1 MPGQRDAHRR
11 DHTGIQASGEFS
23 WIRARVR
30 QRFWEPHLLT
40 VLFLSHSGVI
50 GSGLCVF
57 SRFPILDTLLYQYSL
72 NGYPYMV
79 SEVGGTVGV
88 HRASVALTCPSS
100 PWAAPAWGLVLWQV
114 RRSCRYED
122 LRDHLQCL
130 RHPSPRRVLPGQGRL
145 PAPPPGAGLGAGTVH
160 PVSSCTCPPAGP
172 QDVCS
177 HPCPWGLHCRE
188 LPFAPAPVRNKAEEH
203 WAGPSRCSLVPGRAG
218 KDSHPCAHR
227 HTSKAAD
234 VVLLGG
240 DLNMHPEDV
249 GIRLLRGWTGL
260 RDAFAEAMRFE
271 GCKNGCTLVPD
282 NCFTDKSEMLP
293 FPLGIRIDYI
303 LYKAISSFTV
313 KCEELKTTTGPAPGM
328 AIPFS
333 DHEAVMATLHIQ
345 RQGQPAGATL
355 GTAGK
360 LRGCCQHP
368 LCAGGW
374 WMDCWSWIQFFGDIH
389 CVLGGWWMDC
399 WSWIQF
405 FGDISPCGGLQSGGD
420 GEKGM
425 GVVWGGVG
433 MVYGGPSMLRA
444 PVPADLA
451 LADVVTE
458 ARTEVGVGLRAAQRQ
473 RYSWGRMA
481 VLALLLLLLQAAAAL
496 GTLAGLGAEQPFPKL
511 SFCLLAFLSL
521 AILVVA
527 TGLHIF
533 HTMEVKMLHGTEDQ
547 MWMALRALQERPSEG

>member
-1 MPGQRDAHRR
+1 MEGEPTLRLRIFDLNCWAIRYLSKRR
-11 DHTGIQASGEFS
+11 QE
-23 WIRARVR
+23 RVR
-30 QRFWEPHLLT
+30 LIGDKLRQEGFDLVLLQE
-40 VLFLSHSGVI
+40 VWSEQDYSDLKVKLAGCYPFSHYFRSGVI

-72 NGYPYMV
+72 NGYPYMLQH
-79 SEVGGTVGV
+79 GDWFCGK
-88 HRASVALTCPSS
+88 SV
-100 PWAAPAWGLVLWQV
+100 GLVVMKISGIIFNVYVTHLHAEY
-114 RRSCRYED
+114 CRDKDAY
-122 LRDHLQCL
+122 
-130 RHPSPRRVLPGQGRL
+130 LPHRL
-145 PAPPPGAGLGAGTVH
+145 VQA
-160 PVSSCTCPPAGP
+160 
-172 QDVCS
+172 
-177 HPCPWGLHCRE
+177 WE
-188 LPFAPAPVRNKAEEH
+188 LAQFI
-203 WAGPSRCSLVPGRAG
+203 
-218 KDSHPCAHR
+218 R

-260 RDAFAEAMRFE
+260 RDAFAEATRFE

-282 NCFTDKSEMLP
+282 NCFTDKSEMLS

-355 GTAGK
+355 GTA
-360 LRGCCQHP
+360 
-368 LCAGGW
+368 
-374 WMDCWSWIQFFGDIH
+374 
-389 CVLGGWWMDC
+389 
-399 WSWIQF
+399 
-405 FGDISPCGGLQSGGD
+405 
-420 GEKGM
+420 
-425 GVVWGGVG
+425 
-433 MVYGGPSMLRA
+433 
-444 PVPADLA
+444 DLA

-458 ARTEVGVGLRAAQRQ
+458 ARTEVGLGLRAAQRQ

-496 GTLAGLGAEQPFPKL
+496 ATLAGLGAEQPFPKL
-511 SFCLLAFLSL
+511 SFCLLAFLSI
-521 AILVVA
+521 AILVLA

-533 HTMEVKMLHGTEDQ
+533 HTMEVKILHGTEDQ

>member
-1 MPGQRDAHRR
+1 AIRYLSKRR
-11 DHTGIQASGEFS
+11 QERIRLIGDKLCQEGFDLVLLQEVWSEQDYSDLKAKLASCYPFS
-23 WIRARVR
+23 HYFR
-30 QRFWEPHLLT
+30 
-40 VLFLSHSGVI
+40 SGVI

-72 NGYPYMV
+72 NGYPYMLQH
-79 SEVGGTVGV
+79 GDWFCGK
-88 HRASVALTCPSS
+88 SV
-100 PWAAPAWGLVLWQV
+100 GLVIMKISGIIFNVYVTHLHAEY
-114 RRSCRYED
+114 CRDKDAY
-122 LRDHLQCL
+122 
-130 RHPSPRRVLPGQGRL
+130 LPHRL
-145 PAPPPGAGLGAGTVH
+145 VQA
-160 PVSSCTCPPAGP
+160 
-172 QDVCS
+172 
-177 HPCPWGLHCRE
+177 WE
-188 LPFAPAPVRNKAEEH
+188 LAQFI
-203 WAGPSRCSLVPGRAG
+203 
-218 KDSHPCAHR
+218 R

-260 RDAFAEAMRFE
+260 RDAFAEATRFE
-271 GCKNGCTLVPD
+271 DTPRAPHPPRLLSQGCKNGCTLVPD

-313 KCEELKTTTGPAPGM
+313 KCEELKTTTGPAPGT

-355 GTAGK
+355 GTAG
-360 LRGCCQHP
+360 
-368 LCAGGW
+368 
-374 WMDCWSWIQFFGDIH
+374 
-389 CVLGGWWMDC
+389 
-399 WSWIQF
+399 
-405 FGDISPCGGLQSGGD
+405 LQSSGD
-420 GEKGM
+420 GEKGI
-425 GVVWGGVG
+425 GVVWGGIG
-433 MVYGGPSMLRA
+433 MVYGRPSMLRT

-511 SFCLLAFLSL
+511 SFCLLAFISL
-521 AILVVA
+521 GVLILA
-527 TGLHIF
+527 TGLHVF